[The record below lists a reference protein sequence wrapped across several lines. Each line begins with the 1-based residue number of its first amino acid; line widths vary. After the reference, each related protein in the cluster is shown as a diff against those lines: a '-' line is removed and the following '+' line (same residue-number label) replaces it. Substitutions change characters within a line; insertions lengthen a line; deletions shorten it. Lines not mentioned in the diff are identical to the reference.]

1 MPKDYNFYKKIFLK
15 SLIFFLFNFN
25 LLFSDDCN
33 DSLAINYNSDS
44 NDNDECVYIN
54 NINSIVV
61 DEDTIAEIDL
71 NTYITDGQGAFGN
84 DVEFYNNISFSVICD
99 GITGIING
107 GCEINENYESS
118 LFSLC
123 SLFLLMVVVKLM
135 KIMNFLFF

>member
-33 DSLAINYNSDS
+33 DLLAINYNSDS

-84 DVEFYNNISFSVICD
+84 DVEFYNNISFSVVLIF
-99 GITGIING
+99 NKK
-107 GCEINENYESS
+107 Y
-118 LFSLC
+118 L
-123 SLFLLMVVVKLM
+123 KL
-135 KIMNFLFF
+135 